1 MKSLESLK
9 KLTRIF
15 SYRTWSFLD
24 VRWTITDLSR
34 LRILPFL
41 AILPI
46 LVAAQFAMAEDPETT
61 GIFRLGA
68 DDEIRVMIEDDD
80 GNLYFGGTFRELG
93 GESGRI
99 VMYDGENWR
108 SLGYPT
114 INIGPGVSALAI
126 RGDYLYAG
134 GRFSSIV
141 HNGETVPAR
150 NLARY
155 HFPSDT
161 WEEAGGGVNDGVA
174 LIKMV
179 DNLMY
184 VGGLFTRS
192 HDGTTLN
199 RIGILSTGG
208 SWTQIVT
215 GTTDHEFIGFPNG
228 GVNVVYRD
236 PETNL
241 LYFGGSILQA
251 RIYDP
256 EYELSDGYRLAMVG
270 GIVTWNGNR
279 FGMVGGGV
287 HYSRASDLLAGTIIH
302 IERDP
307 YGSGLLVAGFFG
319 IAYNSERTGDN
330 ISSHN
335 PETDP
340 QTAGIAIW
348 NGSSWSDA
356 MSLWDH
362 RSGGQQRVWDL
373 HFTSDRIYVIGDF
386 NGGVRPLA
394 NFDGTTLRAEG
405 ILAWD
410 RSTNR
415 YFMDGN
421 QSGIGFVETAPGV
434 SAHIRTAL
442 NREDG
447 LYLAGSIPR
456 YQLPVGGTPVTM
468 NHLMRYDGENFWQVG
483 AGVDGTVLHVITK
496 LSNGEFIVGG
506 NFRRIHNHDGDNH
519 QSPLVARYNP
529 NNGKLSPLGGGISAG
544 GVTNARVLSV
554 TEDPQR
560 GDIYVGGL
568 FINGINSDGSLV
580 NSRGL
585 LRWADGQWHEVAGL
599 AGGGAR
605 YIPKA
610 RVVKIIDDYLYF
622 GGFFSS
628 IPDRDPNQLSLGR
641 MNLETGQFVP
651 IPIPENL
658 SMVDRLVT
666 DLEVKGDYIYVLMES
681 HNSASVLNG
690 SVFRIHRETDHI
702 DVFNNR
708 FPGIRSHERIQ
719 ARGEFL
725 LISGRFSQYQT
736 LSDDG
741 EILDVTQS
749 DGNSFV
755 FHPETDTWWAFDE
768 WFSRDD
774 FGGGTWAYDAF
785 AFENSFYVATGASEN
800 GVGLHKLDLGT
811 REWTRPAPNLGN
823 SEFARSPTSHIYS
836 IYPDGN
842 NAWLTGSFTVPGTY
856 LATTQLDAGT
866 PGPHLLFNPPADE
879 ISLSTGD
886 IETLRVAFGNLG
898 SGDLTWNLA
907 VDDAGLPEGLVTVSA
922 TSGSVGGQ
930 SYGAIDVTINATEVP
945 TGFYHAE
952 ITITTND
959 SHFNEISLPLAIY
972 TNRLREVSVPIPV
985 DGAMNVAIDGVLR
998 WDGDPI
1004 ADSVWVY
1011 LDETPDFTEESLV
1024 YEGEFIDTLSLGG
1037 LVQYYTQYFWQV
1049 RQTNA
1054 ASTTESD
1061 VWSFQTQLDP
1071 DEGIWIQVDT
1081 DFSTNLDDILF
1092 ADAETG
1098 FALGN
1103 RLVFRTEDGG
1113 ATWEQLEDDLLGG
1126 VRYGMAA
1133 LGEHLWL
1140 GLAGGNMVYTS
1151 DGGDTWAELSTEVST
1166 QLEAVFFHDADHG
1179 WVGGRNGSLQRTT
1192 DGGQTWTV
1200 INIDNTTRIN
1210 RIQFVDMQTGYLV
1223 GNSGLIMKTT
1233 DGGDTWSTL
1242 TTSITSHLNSLKV
1255 HSADHVHAGGN
1266 FATILET
1273 RDGGDTW
1280 DVRFQGDRN
1289 NNNIFD
1295 IRFIDDQ
1302 MGWAVGLINV
1312 NTTLMLITFDG
1323 GATWAQRPT
1332 PRTTG
1337 SLNGLFAT
1345 EEAGVW
1351 AVGGGGTI
1359 LRYGDQDEI
1368 IPDPEIPERIT
1379 LLLPENNATDISL
1392 RPGFSWQP
1400 DAASVTYQLQLAL
1413 DDSFSD
1419 IVLDRSGMSFV
1430 QLTPDEPLA
1439 VNTVY
1444 FWRVRGMSGDGA
1456 GDWSAVRS
1464 FTTRTDVGTV
1474 DDGDIPVA
1482 VQLDQNYP
1490 NPFNPVTKIR
1500 FGIPETSEVRL
1511 SVYNILGQLVAVP
1524 VQEVLSAGWH
1534 TVGFDGSGL
1543 SSGTYIYRLHTG
1555 GAVHTRKFMLV
1566 K

>member
-1 MKSLESLK
+1 MPVCRAITINKNTMLRTFLC
-9 KLTRIF
+9 LPLLRIMPCP
-15 SYRTWSFLD
+15 SFLWIST
-24 VRWTITDLSR
+24 V
-34 LRILPFL
+34 L
-41 AILPI
+41 AILPA
-46 LVAAQFAMAEDPETT
+46 LFATQLASAEGPETT

-93 GESGRI
+93 GVSGRI
-99 VMYDGENWR
+99 VMYDGENWH

-114 INIGPGVSALAI
+114 INIGSGINALAI

-155 HFPSDT
+155 HFPSGT

-184 VGGLFTRS
+184 VGGLFTSS

-199 RIGILSTGG
+199 RIGILSSSG

-215 GTTDHEFIGFPNG
+215 GTSEFEFVGFPNG
-228 GVNVVYRD
+228 GVNAVYRD

-241 LYFGGSILQA
+241 LYFGGSIRQA

-256 EYELSDGYRLAMVG
+256 DHQTSDGYRLTNVG
-270 GIVTWNGNR
+270 GIVTWNGSR

-287 HYSRASDLLAGTIIH
+287 HYSRASELLTGNIIH

-307 YGSGLLVAGFFG
+307 YGNGLLVAGSFG
-319 IAYNSERTGDN
+319 ITYNSERTSNDL
-330 ISSHN
+330 SSHN

-348 NGSSWSDA
+348 NGNSWSDA

-373 HFTSDRIYVIGDF
+373 HFTPDRIYVLGDF
-386 NGGVRPLA
+386 NSGVRPLA
-394 NFDGTTLRAEG
+394 NFEGTTLRAEG

-421 QSGIGFVETAPGV
+421 QSGIGFVETAPGF
-434 SAHIRTAL
+434 SAHIRTAIH
-442 NREDG
+442 REDG
-447 LYLAGSIPR
+447 LYLGGSIPR
-456 YQLPVGGTPVTM
+456 YQLPSGSPPVTM

-483 AGVDGTVLHVITK
+483 TGVDGSTLHAITK
-496 LSNGEFIVGG
+496 LSNGEYIVGG
-506 NFRRIHNHDGDNH
+506 NFRRIHNSDGDNH
-519 QSPLVARYNP
+519 VSPLIARYNAET
-529 NNGKLSPLGGGISAG
+529 GRLSPLGGGISSS
-544 GVTNARVLSV
+544 GVASARVLSIV
-554 TEDPQR
+554 EDPHR

-585 LRWADGQWHEVAGL
+585 LRWADGQWHEVTGL

-658 SMVDRLVT
+658 SMTDRLVT
-666 DLEVKGDYIYVLMES
+666 DITVMGDHIYVLMES

-690 SVFRIHRETDHI
+690 SVFRIHRETDQI
-702 DVFNNR
+702 DLFNTR
-708 FPGIRSHERIQ
+708 FPGIRSHERIT

-725 LISGRFSQYQT
+725 LVSGRFSQFQT

-741 EILDVTQS
+741 EVLDVTPTNGS
-749 DGNSFV
+749 TVV
-755 FHPETDTWWAFDE
+755 FHPETDTWWSFDN
-768 WFSRDD
+768 WFPNDD
-774 FGGGTWAYDAF
+774 FGGGTWSYDAF
-785 AFENSFYVATGASEN
+785 AYENSFYVATGGTAN
-800 GVGLHKLDLGT
+800 GVGLQKMDLGT
-811 REWTRPAPNLGN
+811 REWSLPAPNLGN
-823 SEFARSPTSHIYS
+823 SEFARSPSSHIYS
-836 IYPDGN
+836 MYPDGDK
-842 NAWLTGSFTVPGTY
+842 AWLTGSFTVPGRY

-866 PGPHLLFNPPADE
+866 PGPHLLFNPPPDE
-879 ISLSTGD
+879 ISLSTGEID
-886 IETLRVAFGNLG
+886 TLRIAFGNPGLG
-898 SGDLTWNLA
+898 ALTWNLSL
-907 VDDAGLPEGLVTVSA
+907 DGEGLPDGLVNASA
-922 TSGSVGGQ
+922 TSGSVNGQ
-930 SYGAIDVTINATEVP
+930 SYGAIDVIIDATEVP
-945 TGFYHAE
+945 TGFYTAE

-959 SHFNEISLPLAIY
+959 LHFNEISLPLAIY
-972 TNRLREVSVPIPV
+972 TNRLREVTTPQPH
-985 DGAMNVAIDGVLR
+985 DGAADIAIDGVLR

-1004 ADSVWVY
+1004 ADSVRVY
-1011 LDETPDFTEESLV
+1011 LDVTPDFTEESIV
-1024 YEGEFIDTLSLGG
+1024 YEGAFTDSLSLGG
-1037 LVQYYTQYFWQV
+1037 LVQYYTEYFWQV

-1061 VWSFQTQLDP
+1061 VWNFRTRLDP
-1071 DEGIWIQVDT
+1071 DEGVWIQVDT
-1081 DFSTNLDDILF
+1081 EFTTNLDDIHF

-1103 RLVFRTEDGG
+1103 RIVYRTMDGG
-1113 ATWEQLEDDLLGG
+1113 NSWTRLEDDLLGG

-1133 LGEHLWL
+1133 MGQHLWL

-1151 DGGDTWAELSTEVST
+1151 DGGDTWGELGTEVST
-1166 QLEAVFFHDADHG
+1166 QLEAVFFHDENHG
-1179 WVGGRNGSLQRTT
+1179 WVGGRDGSLQRTT

-1200 INIDNTTRIN
+1200 ISTENTRRIN
-1210 RIQFVDMQTGYLV
+1210 RIQFVDMQTGYV
-1223 GNSGLIMKTT
+1223 AGNSGLIMKTT

-1242 TTSITSHLNSLKV
+1242 TTGITSHLNSLKV

-1289 NNNIFD
+1289 NNNILD
-1295 IRFIDDQ
+1295 IRFMDDQ

-1323 GATWAQRPT
+1323 GTSWVQRPT

-1337 SLNGLFAT
+1337 SLNGLFASEVSGAWT
-1345 EEAGVW
+1345 
-1351 AVGGGGTI
+1351 VGGGGTI
-1359 LRYGDQDEI
+1359 LRYGDQDELV
-1368 IPDPEIPERIT
+1368 PDPEIPERIT

-1392 RPGFSWQP
+1392 RPGLSWQQDP
-1400 DAASVTYQLQLAL
+1400 VAATYQLQLAL
-1413 DDSFSD
+1413 DGSFSN
-1419 IVLDRSGMSFV
+1419 IMLERTGLGSA
-1430 QLTPDEPLA
+1430 QLTLDDPLA
-1439 VNTVY
+1439 ANTAHY
-1444 FWRVRGMSGDGA
+1444 WRVRGVSNDGA
-1456 GDWSAVRS
+1456 GDWSATWS
-1464 FTTRTDVGTV
+1464 FTTQTDVSTDG
-1474 DDGDIPVA
+1474 DGDIPVA
-1482 VQLDQNYP
+1482 VHLEQNYP
-1490 NPFNPVTKIR
+1490 NPFNPVTNIR

-1511 SVYNILGQLVAVP
+1511 SVYNILGQQVAVP

-1555 GAVHTRKFMLV
+1555 GAVHTRKFMIV